1 MDDGPLPPGP
11 ATAPPRLGRPG
22 DPLPARSGRQVV
34 VVLGTM
40 VIFFFALVM
49 VATWAAKNG

>member
-1 MDDGPLPPGP
+1 MDDGPIPPGP
-11 ATAPPRLGRPG
+11 ETAPPRLGRPG